1 MFYWSK
7 DKIINLI
14 HRKCLKQYYTDTKK
28 HSINLVTSLSPTSHN
43 NSTSDVILV
52 ALSKDFNSRNKVLK
66 DNFLLILER
75 LT

>member
-7 DKIINLI
+7 DKIINSI
-14 HRKCLKQYYTDTKK
+14 HHKRLKQYCIDTKK
-28 HSINLVTSLSPTSHN
+28 HSINLVTSLSPISHN

-66 DNFLLILER
+66 DNFISILER
-75 LT
+75 LA